1 MGSAPRKK
9 FLRLQKPRNVHVSI
23 KLWHFEW
30 DTPGFLRRYARD
42 HKRLAIDTC
51 SIPSLYAVWYWI
63 EKHTERRIK
72 AGKSRIEAGTGN
84 ITKNNKREYT
94 YLVPHWCRNL
104 GLIDMEQRLQKPQL
118 RKQRTCAISD
128 QTLLRTFKLTQ
139 DSFEHALFH
148 FNRPYLIWAA
158 VSCLFP
164 NHHKA
169 IKAIHPYISEC
180 NWAPDFVPLG
190 LVVRFSRCKNED
202 DDVDEEVQPA
212 NYVNQLNC

>member
-23 KLWHFEW
+23 KLL
-30 DTPGFLRRYARD
+30 TLRMRHPRISQTVRKD
-42 HKRLAIDTC
+42 HKRLAIGIC

-63 EKHTERRIK
+63 AKHTERRIK

-84 ITKNNKREYT
+84 ISKNNKREYT
-94 YLVPHWCRNL
+94 YLVPYWCRNL
-104 GLIDMEQRLQKPQL
+104 GLIDMEQRLQKLQL
-118 RKQRTCAISD
+118 RKQRTCAISY
-128 QTLLRTFKLTQ
+128 QTLLWKFKLAQ

-148 FNRPYLIWAA
+148 FNRSYLIWAA

-164 NHHKA
+164 KNHKA
-169 IKAIHPYISEC
+169 ISVIHPYISEC
-180 NWAPDFVPLG
+180 NWAPDFVPSG

-202 DDVDEEVQPA
+202 HDVDDEVQPA
-212 NYVNQLNC
+212 NYINQLNY